1 MPRQAQSAYLQILN
15 GNPNNITKKELSKRT
30 KNEKRMLFSTENM
43 EPPVWLSTGAKKEF
57 NRIVNL
63 FVESKLLNE
72 ADITEL
78 AMYCDLLSEYKAC
91 NTRLKK
97 NGRSLDGK
105 PNPDLRMKLQL
116 SQQIDKLAKN
126 LGLTPS
132 ARASMAISLDEVDNG
147 SEDEEDDF

>member
-15 GNPNNITKKELSKRT
+15 GNPNNKTKKELSKRT
-30 KNEKRMLFSTENM
+30 KNEKRMAFSSENM
-43 EPPVWLSTGAKKEF
+43 TPPAWLSSGAKKEF
-57 NRIVNL
+57 QRIITL
-63 FVESKLLNE
+63 FDESKLLNE

-78 AMYCDLLSEYKAC
+78 AMYCDLLSEYKSC

-97 NGRSLDGK
+97 NGRSQEGK

-126 LGLTPS
+126 LGLTPA
-132 ARASMAISLDEVDNG
+132 ARASMAINLDEIE
-147 SEDEEDDF
+147 EDGEDDF

>member
-15 GNPNNITKKELSKRT
+15 GNPNNRTKKELSKRT
-30 KNEKRMLFSTENM
+30 KNEKRMAFSNENM
-43 EPPVWLSTGAKKEF
+43 NPPTWLSGGAKKEF

-63 FVESKLLNE
+63 FDESKLLNE

-78 AMYCDLLSEYKAC
+78 AMYCDLLAEYKAC

-97 NGRSLDGK
+97 NGRSQDGK
-105 PNPDLRMKLQL
+105 PSQDLRMKLQL

-126 LGLTPS
+126 LGLTPA
-132 ARASMAISLDEVDNG
+132 ARASMAINLDEND
-147 SEDEEDDF
+147 EDDEDDF